1 MGGAWGARKSKCTYK
16 WSNQNRMYRSD
27 NYLEIAWRCGGGGD
41 AVAGG
46 KSVIVTGNRD
56 VNAKALR

>member
-1 MGGAWGARKSKCTYK
+1 MEMRGR
-16 WSNQNRMYRSD
+16 R
-27 NYLEIAWRCGGGGD
+27 D